1 MPGLGPVWTA
11 GLVAEIGDIHR
22 FDNDAALAKYAGLV
36 WHPRQSGTFQADDT
50 ALAKTGNP
58 YLRYYLVEA
67 ADDSFFGSRPP
78 ELQRLAALLR

>member
-36 WHPRQSGTFQADDT
+36 WPPQESGTFQAVQP
-50 ALAKTGNP
+50 ARLS
-58 YLRYYLVEA
+58 A
-67 ADDSFFGSRPP
+67 AT
-78 ELQRLAALLR
+78 